1 VAGHIYQQLN
11 ASLRELLNSG
21 GFSEGDKF
29 LTERQVAERFS
40 VSRITANK
48 ALANLVAEHYL
59 EFRKGIGT
67 FVRRGTLDYNL
78 RSLTSFTAMVESLGR
93 KPETRVLQLKYIEAG
108 IPELN
113 HEPVY
118 FVERLRLADG
128 LPVILERRHFVAGL
142 CPGLHESDLAG
153 SIYQL
158 WRERFFL
165 NIAGAEQTIRAV
177 NVQGQDAELL
187 RLQPGAASLL
197 NTSTGFLEGR
207 RCLWFEQ
214 TLYRGDTYEFY
225 NRLGYVEAPGSAVGR
240 LILPAR
246 GDI

>member
-1 VAGHIYQQLN
+1 MAGHIYQKLN
-11 ASLRELLNSG
+11 TSLRELLNSG
-21 GFSEGDKF
+21 DFAEGDKF

-48 ALANLVAEHYL
+48 ALANLVAEHQL

-78 RSLTSFTAMVESLGR
+78 RSLTSFTEMVESLGR
-93 KPETRVLQLKYIEAG
+93 KPETRVLQFEKLEAG

-113 HEPVY
+113 YQPAY

-128 LPVILERRHFVAGL
+128 LPVILERRHFVVAL
-142 CPGLHESDLAG
+142 CPDLQESDLAG

-158 WRERFFL
+158 WRERYFL

-177 NVQGQDAELL
+177 NTQGREAELL
-187 RLQPGAASLL
+187 RLLPGTASLL
-197 NTSTGFLEGR
+197 NISTGFLDGR
-207 RCLWFEQ
+207 RTLWFEQ
-214 TLYRGDTYEFY
+214 TLYRGDTYEFF

-240 LILPAR
+240 LIPPANGR
-246 GDI
+246 I

>member
-1 VAGHIYQQLN
+1 MN

-21 GFSEGDKF
+21 AFAEGDKF

-48 ALANLVAEHYL
+48 ALANLVAEHQL

-93 KPETRVLQLKYIEAG
+93 KAETRVLRFQKMEAG

-118 FVERLRLADG
+118 FVERLRIADG
-128 LPVILERRHFVAGL
+128 LPVILERRHFLAAL
-142 CPGLHESDLAG
+142 CPGLQESDLGG
-153 SIYQL
+153 SLYQL
-158 WRERFFL
+158 WRERYFL

-177 NVQGQDAELL
+177 NILGPEAELL
-187 RLQPGAASLL
+187 HLHPGAAGLL
-197 NTSTGFLEGR
+197 NTSTGYIDGR
-207 RCLWFEQ
+207 RSLWFEQ
-214 TLYRGDTYEFY
+214 TLYRGDTYDFVAE
-225 NRLGYVEAPGSAVGR
+225 LSAP
-240 LILPAR
+240 
-246 GDI
+246 